1 MALLRKIIKMKKLI
15 TVMLLS
21 LGSMAFA
28 QPTSGDIS
36 MDKIDSAATAAPSP
50 FQTQQTFE
58 NGLIE
63 AFKTGNAERI
73 AAYFGENVDLSILG
87 KTNLYSSSQAQ
98 QILQHFFT
106 DHSPNDF
113 VVIHK
118 GQAKASQYFIGELK
132 TADGTYRV
140 TINSKTEG
148 NLKVINSLTVAEN

>member
-1 MALLRKIIKMKKLI
+1 MKKLI

-21 LGSMAFA
+21 LGFMAFA
-28 QPTSGDIS
+28 QPTSGDIT
-36 MDKIDSAATAAPSP
+36 MDKIDSATVAPSP
-50 FQTQQTFE
+50 LQTQQTFE
-58 NGLIE
+58 NGLID

-106 DHSPNDF
+106 DHAPSEF
-113 VVIHK
+113 TVIHK
-118 GQAKASQYFIGELK
+118 GQARASQYFIGELT
-132 TADGTYRV
+132 TANGIYRV

-148 NLKVINSLTVAEN
+148 NKKVINSLTIAEN